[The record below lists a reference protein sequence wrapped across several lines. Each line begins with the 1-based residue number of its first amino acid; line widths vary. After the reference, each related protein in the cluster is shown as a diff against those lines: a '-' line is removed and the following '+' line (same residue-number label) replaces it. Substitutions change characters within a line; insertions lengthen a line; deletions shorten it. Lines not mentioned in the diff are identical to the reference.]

1 MGDLDKE
8 KEKERESRNGRNGH
22 GHGGDKEKEKK
33 NGRSSNQTSKDDSAN
48 ESDSKHYTTSSG
60 RKYKKFL
67 NGHKDEM
74 DRDSDDVR
82 KVKSHSRERYE
93 RNSRDRD
100 RSDNNK

>member
-1 MGDLDKE
+1 MG
-8 KEKERESRNGRNGH
+8 
-22 GHGGDKEKEKK
+22 EKK
-33 NGRSSNQTSKDDSAN
+33 NGRSSIRTSKDVSKRDSAN

-67 NGHKDEM
+67 NGHKDEKNGDSKQNGHN

-100 RSDNNK
+100 RSDNNKKDSERKRSRRRR